1 MRGGAVVTI
10 EPPFFLNVAMVGL
23 DEEQKSRLGPLSL
36 VPGEFVI
43 PVPSREPTKQG
54 TKRKPQKTQGEYFF
68 VSAAAAEHRL
78 GVSCFVAEHD
88 VTLAFAC
95 TDYKLQGQTMDSL
108 IMVFEP
114 GSVPKMASFYVLST
128 RVTTGARLFLDY
140 GGRNIAHLAD
150 ELHHSH
156 ELAVWERS
164 YDKDGMFD
172 RSLAARRNRELA
184 ERLQAAQ
191 ETKAAEGL
199 QARRARSALY
209 GKGKRPAPANAKAV
223 PTKANAKAAPAKAN
237 AKAAPAKANAK
248 AAAAPA
254 KAASGPESHVWD
266 QNSCSIDAALEL
278 LIAAGFPAQCTDA
291 PCSATA
297 DDRSAAQCALDNEV
311 HAWVLARS
319 LRASS
324 IELTVLRDNVRRSLL
339 RVDAEVNG
347 RGMSD
352 ADIAPYI
359 DRYASVV
366 SRLNC
371 ILMACRAPTHM
382 RFHTDVVCR
391 ACGDLSTTR
400 PDSHAVFTYPLR
412 TACGAMQP
420 VSNSLSKEGRDTL
433 CAICQKNAARTVRRT
448 SETAQCLYV
457 DTNAFD
463 RTTDV
468 LQQQCTLRYPAGAG
482 ASAECV
488 YDLVAVCYHMS
499 GDHFVAHTR
508 SVGEADAATWHEFD
522 ALARDCDGN
531 YIGRG
536 TTVGPP
542 DGRAFPPSVAVYCPR
557 LPRPELVPS
566 VAVQFV

>member
-1 MRGGAVVTI
+1 MG
-10 EPPFFLNVAMVGL
+10 NVALYRGTVLNARHLAAETGTGL
-23 DEEQKSRLGPLSL
+23 A
-36 VPGEFVI
+36 VPG
-43 PVPSREPTKQG
+43 PPTKPPGAGMRQASWLPVLKAQPLPQPVG
-54 TKRKPQKTQGEYFF
+54 RGPRRSDPSSPPPKKPRTPASTTPAEM
-68 VSAAAAEHRL
+68 VSPAKP
-78 GVSCFVAEHD
+78 
-88 VTLAFAC
+88 VT
-95 TDYKLQGQTMDSL
+95 G
-108 IMVFEP
+108 
-114 GSVPKMASFYVLST
+114 
-128 RVTTGARLFLDY
+128 
-140 GGRNIAHLAD
+140 
-150 ELHHSH
+150 
-156 ELAVWERS
+156 
-164 YDKDGMFD
+164 
-172 RSLAARRNRELA
+172 
-184 ERLQAAQ
+184 
-191 ETKAAEGL
+191 
-199 QARRARSALY
+199 
-209 GKGKRPAPANAKAV
+209 GKRTYTP
-223 PTKANAKAAPAKAN
+223 
-237 AKAAPAKANAK
+237 
-248 AAAAPA
+248 
-254 KAASGPESHVWD
+254 AASPDVWD

-324 IELTVLRDNVRRSLL
+324 SELTVLRDNVRRSLL

-371 ILMACRAPTHM
+371 ILVACRAPTHM

>member
-1 MRGGAVVTI
+1 M
-10 EPPFFLNVAMVGL
+10 
-23 DEEQKSRLGPLSL
+23 
-36 VPGEFVI
+36 
-43 PVPSREPTKQG
+43 
-54 TKRKPQKTQGEYFF
+54 
-68 VSAAAAEHRL
+68 
-78 GVSCFVAEHD
+78 
-88 VTLAFAC
+88 
-95 TDYKLQGQTMDSL
+95 
-108 IMVFEP
+108 
-114 GSVPKMASFYVLST
+114 
-128 RVTTGARLFLDY
+128 
-140 GGRNIAHLAD
+140 
-150 ELHHSH
+150 
-156 ELAVWERS
+156 
-164 YDKDGMFD
+164 
-172 RSLAARRNRELA
+172 
-184 ERLQAAQ
+184 
-191 ETKAAEGL
+191 
-199 QARRARSALY
+199 
-209 GKGKRPAPANAKAV
+209 
-223 PTKANAKAAPAKAN
+223 
-237 AKAAPAKANAK
+237 
-248 AAAAPA
+248 
-254 KAASGPESHVWD
+254 
-266 QNSCSIDAALEL
+266 
-278 LIAAGFPAQCTDA
+278 
-291 PCSATA
+291 
-297 DDRSAAQCALDNEV
+297 
-311 HAWVLARS
+311 LARS

-324 IELTVLRDNVRRSLL
+324 SEITVLRDNVRRSLL